1 MDNINNEVIDEVI
14 TNDIENISGDD
25 ISKLESKAENLK
37 DEKEYIKK
45 ELLYIKEERQY
56 ITTQRSYLEKV
67 RADIKKK
74 ESEIALKEVSIEE
87 EYRENYDKAIST
99 LNLNLNKIKDEIEAK
114 KKELDG
120 VNNKIDSTK
129 RIKLEN
135 VENEINKYR
144 ENKIKEIEKQ
154 YNTRMNDLEVEFNS
168 IKKIQAETLKAR
180 ELEINSREKELL
192 QKNSDYMNKLN
203 EIQETE
209 KKLNEKFR
217 EKEIELKELKLE
229 LEDREEDCR
238 FKMKWVNTK
247 KESMEKDISQQVQ
260 ERSIEIKQSY
270 ERKIDDL
277 KEMVSNY
284 EEKIEEYENTQLRA
298 GRKSV
303 EELVK
308 DIQYRDNKIS
318 ILEEKLSRCPNE
330 EVIIELKEKA
340 NGYEILKSTIKQL
353 TLDKSKLENERHTFI
368 MMTGELEK
376 AKEEMELEKRRR
388 EAISAQ
394 IEKYIEEVERLKT
407 LAERPKERAARIES
421 IETPY
426 LKLTNR
432 VFEDINESEWL
443 DIIHKKCNESGINF
457 NRRLL
462 NAFHT
467 SLKTSDWSPLTILAG
482 VSGTGKSELPRLY
495 SRFGGMYYIP
505 LPVQPDWD
513 SPQSLVGYF
522 NSIDNRFNATP
533 LLRAMVQCQASTGE
547 KEIKDSISDKMLLIL
562 LDEMN
567 LAHVELYFS
576 DLLSKLETR
585 RGDSKAV
592 YLEVDLG
599 AGEQKYQVE
608 LSKNILWAG
617 TMNEDETTKSLS
629 DKVLD
634 RGSLISFPRPVTF
647 ERRKQLMLAEESP
660 MLKREVWDRWLAN
673 RIQFDDELNTYKE
686 CLEAINSHLEI
697 VGRALGHRVW
707 QAIENYISNH
717 PMVIEAY
724 NEESDMNLDRC
735 IQLAFEEA
743 LVYKVMPKL
752 RGIETDGDSKHK
764 CLNEIRKRLLEVLP
778 ESLLLEDFDIACQSA
793 YGIFT
798 WKSAK
803 YLDESYGE

>member
-1 MDNINNEVIDEVI
+1 MDNKNKEVIDKVER
-14 TNDIENISGDD
+14 NDLKE
-25 ISKLESKAENLK
+25 LELLK
-37 DEKEYIKK
+37 DEKDYIKK
-45 ELLYIKEERQY
+45 ELVYIQEEREY
-56 ITTQRSYLEKV
+56 ISNQRNYLDKI
-67 RADIKKK
+67 RADIKEK
-74 ESEIALKEVSIEE
+74 ELELSLKEVQLENE
-87 EYRENYDKAIST
+87 FKVNYDNALK
-99 LNLNLNKIKDEIEAK
+99 NLNINLSKIKQEIESK
-114 KKELDG
+114 KKELELL
-120 VNNKIDSTK
+120 NNQIDSTQ
-129 RIKLEN
+129 RVKLEN
-135 VENEINKYR
+135 VEKEIIEYK

-154 YNTRMNDLEVEFNS
+154 YKSRMTELEGEFNS
-168 IKKIQAETLKAR
+168 IKKTQAETLKAR
-180 ELEINSREKELL
+180 ELEINEREKVLLQQNNDYRDRLSILEEKERKLINEYREKEA
-192 QKNSDYMNKLN
+192 
-203 EIQETE
+203 
-209 KKLNEKFR
+209 
-217 EKEIELKELKLE
+217 ELKELKLE
-229 LEDREEDCR
+229 LEDREEDC
-238 FKMKWVNTK
+238 KIKIKWINTK
-247 KESMEKDISQQVQ
+247 KQSMEKDIIIQVE
-260 ERSIEIKQSY
+260 ERISEIKENY

-277 KEMVSNY
+277 KDMVKNY
-284 EEKIEEYENTQLRA
+284 EDEIEKYENTQLRA
-298 GRKSV
+298 GKKSIDD
-303 EELVK
+303 LVN
-308 DIQYRDNKIS
+308 DIKYRDTKIK
-318 ILEEKLSRCPNE
+318 ILEEKLSKYPNE
-330 EVIIELKEKA
+330 TIIDELKEKA
-340 NGYEILKSTIKQL
+340 DGYDTLKSRFRELSLEKL
-353 TLDKSKLENERHTFI
+353 RLENEKHKYI

-376 AKEEMELEKRRR
+376 AKEEIELEKRRR

-394 IEKYIEEVERLKT
+394 IERYIEEVERLKT

-426 LKLTNR
+426 LKLNNR
-432 VFEDINESEWL
+432 VFGDISENEWL
-443 DIIHKKCNESGINF
+443 DIIHKKCIESGINF

-467 SLKTSDWSPLTILAG
+467 ALKTSDWSPLTILAG

-533 LLRAMVQCQASTGE
+533 LLRAMVQCQKSTSDR
-547 KEIKDSISDKMLLIL
+547 IVKDSISDKMLLIL

-576 DLLSKLETR
+576 ELLSKLETR
-585 RGDSKAV
+585 RGDNNAV

-608 LSKNILWAG
+608 LSRNILWAG

-660 MLKREVWDRWLAN
+660 MLERDVWNKWLEN
-673 RIQFDDELNTYKE
+673 RIEFNDELNSYKE
-686 CLEAINSHLEI
+686 CLESINGHLEI

-724 NEESDMNLDRC
+724 NEESEMSLDRC
-735 IQLAFEEA
+735 IKLAFEEA

-752 RGIETDGDSKHK
+752 RGIETDGDSKYK

-778 ESLLLEDFDIACQSA
+778 GSLLLEDFDIACQSA